1 MGLMVGKPPLKL
13 LKTSIQN
20 NNKIIDDKVS
30 TLTNSIINTTLSSDT
45 PLSEYIKVYDNVLDI
60 SDCNVI
66 LDEYS
71 RANEWARALVG
82 TGEISEERKCDSIFI
97 SSQSVL
103 EKNVNTRKEIDS
115 MLHQRV
121 VNIIKK
127 YVADF
132 PLCDLSSD
140 SGYDL
145 LRYEVGG
152 DFGKHVDSCT
162 EAMRTVSISIN
173 LNDDYVGGEMA
184 FFNREI
190 QIKGG
195 IGSAIVF
202 PSNFMYPHEIMPVE
216 KGTRYSIV
224 TWLI

>member
-1 MGLMVGKPPLKL
+1 MVGKVQSKQ
-13 LKTSIQN
+13 LKTNIQN

-45 PLSEYIKVYDNVLDI
+45 PLSKYIKVYDNVLDI

-71 RANEWARALVG
+71 RTNEWTRALTG
-82 TGEISEERKCDSIFI
+82 SGEISEVRKCDSILI

-103 EKNVNTRKEIDS
+103 EKNVNTRKEIDL
-115 MLHQRV
+115 MLHQKV
-121 VNIIKK
+121 ANIIKR

-132 PLCDLSSD
+132 PLCSLSSD

-152 DFGKHVDSCT
+152 DFGNHVDSCT
-162 EAMRTVSISIN
+162 EVMRKVSISIN
-173 LNDDYVGGEMA
+173 LNDDYVGGKMS

>member
-1 MGLMVGKPPLKL
+1 M
-13 LKTSIQN
+13 
-20 NNKIIDDKVS
+20 S
-30 TLTNSIINTTLSSDT
+30 TLTNSIINTTLSSEM
-45 PLSEYIKVYDNVLDI
+45 PLSKYIKVYDNVLDI

-71 RANEWARALVG
+71 KTNEWTRALTG
-82 TGEISEERKCDSIFI
+82 TGEISEVRKCDSIFI
-97 SSQSVL
+97 SSQDVL
-103 EKNVNTRKEIDS
+103 EKNVDTRKEIDL
-115 MLHQRV
+115 MLHERV
-121 VNIIKK
+121 ANIIKR

-132 PLCDLSSD
+132 PLCHLVSD

-152 DFGKHVDSCT
+152 DFGKHVDSFK

-173 LNDDYVGGEMA
+173 LNDDYVGGKMA
-184 FFNREI
+184 FFDREI
-190 QIKGG
+190 QIKAET
-195 IGSAIVF
+195 GSAIVF

>member
-1 MGLMVGKPPLKL
+1 MGLMVGKVQSKQ

-45 PLSEYIKVYDNVLDI
+45 PLSKYIKVYDNVLDI

-71 RANEWARALVG
+71 TTNEWTRALTG
-82 TGEISEERKCDSIFI
+82 SGEISEVRKCDSILI

-103 EKNVNTRKEIDS
+103 EKNVNTRKEIDL
-115 MLHQRV
+115 MLHQKV
-121 VNIIKK
+121 ANIIKR

-132 PLCDLSSD
+132 PLCSLSSD

-152 DFGKHVDSCT
+152 DFGNHVDSCT
-162 EAMRTVSISIN
+162 EVMRTVSISIN
-173 LNDDYVGGEMA
+173 LNDDYVGGKMS